1 MLLEVNNITKYY
13 DGNKV
18 LDNVSFTLEKGE
30 ILGLLGPNGAGK
42 TTTMKII
49 TSNILPTSGNVK
61 IKDFDTN
68 DHTLETQKH
77 IGYLAE
83 NNPLYTE
90 MFVYDFLK
98 HIQAFYENPME
109 IEEAA
114 KLVDIKDKLTTRISE
129 LSKGYKQ
136 RVGIAAALLNNPE
149 LLILDE
155 ANEGLDP
162 AQRIELRKTIKN
174 LSKDKG
180 VIVSTHVLEEVKTLC
195 DRVVI
200 IDKGKIIHNSKISDL
215 TNYKKY
221 RLQYSFTGKDIKDQ
235 LKKLALNKQVEIETN
250 EKITTA
256 IFKTSE
262 PIEQKITDLIKKENI
277 TLYEFSLQDNLEEVF
292 DSLKRSESEK
302 EVTNEN

>member
-13 DGNKV
+13 NKTKV
-18 LDNVSFTLEKGE
+18 LDNVSFQLEKGE

-49 TSNILPTSGNVK
+49 TSNILPTSGDVK
-61 IKDFDTN
+61 IKGLDTQEN
-68 DHTLETQKH
+68 TLETQKQ

-83 NNPLYTE
+83 TNPLYMD

-98 HIQAFYENPME
+98 HIQTFYENPME

-114 KLVDIKDKLTTRISE
+114 KLVDISDKLATRIND

-162 AQRIELRKTIKN
+162 TQRIELRKTIKK
-174 LSKDKG
+174 LAKDKG
-180 VIVSTHVLEEVKTLC
+180 VIVSTHVLEEVKSLC
-195 DRVVI
+195 DRVLI
-200 IDKGKIIHNSKISDL
+200 IDKGKLIHNSKIEDL

-221 RLQYSFTGKDIKDQ
+221 KLKYSGKDISAQ
-235 LKKLALNKQVEIETN
+235 LKKLAIDKNVEN
-250 EKITTA
+250 EKNDKLITS
-256 IFKTSE
+256 IFKTKDFV
-262 PIEQKITDLIKKENI
+262 EQQITDLIKKENI

-292 DSLKRSESEK
+292 NSLKTHEHTEEEAK
-302 EVTNEN
+302 